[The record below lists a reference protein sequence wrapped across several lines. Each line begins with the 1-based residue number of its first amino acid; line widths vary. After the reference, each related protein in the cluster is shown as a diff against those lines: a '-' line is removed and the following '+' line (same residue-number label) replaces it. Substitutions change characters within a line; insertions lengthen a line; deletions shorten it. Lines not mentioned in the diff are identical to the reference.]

1 MVKQNQKN
9 IMKITKKKGFKNKSR
24 TNEIVTGIF
33 WKKENTQK
41 KNMEE
46 LDIRICPTRINKN

>member
-46 LDIRICPTRINKN
+46 LDIRICSTKINKN